1 MIWVYITCSYIFN
14 VLDAVNFEFLGCFC
28 TWPLVLN
35 SCIQYLITLVD
46 YLFKGPIMPLGIG
59 CNKYGGK
66 QKCWECNSLW
76 VCADHYGYWGHRWFT
91 GACYQHSGA
100 FLGKPRQQ
108 YKVHMYLWSCSFS
121 VSLWVRLFKGGS
133 CQFPVKASDWESF
146 PLGGLVSSGCEE
158 YVRHVDIWYM
168 HLFFHWLQI
177 CCT

>member
-1 MIWVYITCSYIFN
+1 MYAFLSISYELTALYLSHISQYISVRMFVVSSYGLGMTFQALNEKWNGYILLVHKFN
-14 VLDAVNFEFLGCFC
+14 ILDAVSFEFLGCFW

-35 SCIQYLITLVD
+35 SCIVYLITLVD
-46 YLFKGPIMPLGIG
+46 YLFKGPIMPLGVG

-108 YKVHMYLWSCSFS
+108 YKVHMYIWSCSLS
-121 VSLWVRLFKGGS
+121 VSLWVRLFKGG
-133 CQFPVKASDWESF
+133 
-146 PLGGLVSSGCEE
+146 
-158 YVRHVDIWYM
+158 RH
-168 HLFFHWLQI
+168 
-177 CCT
+177 